1 MGGIRERLGR
11 LDERAGLTNNKLPG
25 WLAVLVSAVLVALII
40 IGIVRSD
47 QEVILFAGI
56 VLGLFLAWRWRTTPR

>member
-56 VLGLFLAWRWRTTPR
+56 VLGLFLAWRWRTTAR